1 VYAANLIPEV
11 GDSPEAIDDAMKMG
25 YNWIKGPFEL
35 IDEIGSDYLIKRL
48 EKEQRNV
55 PDYLKI
61 AKSKRYYNGLDVL
74 TATGKIRTIM
84 RPDGTLRF
92 NDMKKILSPK
102 DYNQDASWY
111 DIDGVALV
119 EFHSKANALGQNSM
133 LILEEAIDA
142 VSNSKMKGIIVHNDS
157 QHFSC
162 GVNLNSV
169 RLFYENEDWDGLDKF
184 LKHFQDTVHKLAV
197 AEFPT
202 IVAPVGLSLGGGFEV
217 VLHAKEVICHANSN
231 MGLVE
236 SGVGLIPAGGGC
248 KETLYR
254 WIENKNGDV
263 DSAAWEAFYSLGYG
277 KTASSPIKAKQLAM
291 LRDNDTYENNRD
303 RILNAS
309 IKSIGAQ
316 KNQKPF
322 KRPPVKMSGR
332 NVFNKMVDWAEN
344 MALRGK
350 LYPHDVTVST
360 EIARIVTGGDI
371 EPGTLWTEQDLYDA
385 ERKAFLIL
393 VKSKP
398 TQARIKSLLDDGKA
412 LRN

>member
-1 VYAANLIPEV
+1 
-11 GDSPEAIDDAMKMG
+11 
-25 YNWIKGPFEL
+25 
-35 IDEIGSDYLIKRL
+35 
-48 EKEQRNV
+48 
-55 PDYLKI
+55 
-61 AKSKRYYNGLDVL
+61 
-74 TATGKIRTIM
+74 M

-133 LILEEAIDA
+133 LILEEAIDT

-254 WIENKNGDV
+254 WIEI
-263 DSAAWEAFYSLGYG
+263 
-277 KTASSPIKAKQLAM
+277 KTEM
-291 LRDNDTYENNRD
+291 
-303 RILNAS
+303 
-309 IKSIGAQ
+309 
-316 KNQKPF
+316 
-322 KRPPVKMSGR
+322 
-332 NVFNKMVDWAEN
+332 
-344 MALRGK
+344 
-350 LYPHDVTVST
+350 
-360 EIARIVTGGDI
+360 
-371 EPGTLWTEQDLYDA
+371 
-385 ERKAFLIL
+385 
-393 VKSKP
+393 
-398 TQARIKSLLDDGKA
+398 
-412 LRN
+412 